1 MKKIM
6 ENKKTKA
13 KGSLSFF
20 LLIIVI
26 LAIFAGFNS
35 YYTLENAEQAVIER
49 FGEVVNIVNEP
60 GLNFKVPFIEKVYKV
75 KTNEIQRIQ
84 YGYVVKSEGTSQEA
98 NYEDVAEQ
106 SIALT
111 KGSYLVNIGA
121 IIQYKVTDAAD
132 YIYNVQDPIETIK
145 LAFESVL
152 RRNIQNMEL
161 NDALV
166 NKDTIATQIIP
177 DLAKKIKEYDFGIT
191 ITDVKFTDV
200 LLPEQVQFA
209 YDDVNNAKN
218 EKTEYSSQ
226 AQKYENDNIPQARA
240 QAFETIESAKGYKV
254 ETIAQAKGDV
264 AKFSQVLEKYELSK
278 DITRTR
284 MYIETMNEILSKTP
298 NKYIIDLSDSG
309 NTVKYL
315 PLNPESLNKGG
326 N

>member
-1 MKKIM
+1 MK
-6 ENKKTKA
+6 NNKA

-20 LLIIVI
+20 LLIIVV

-75 KTNEIQRIQ
+75 NTNEINRIQ
-84 YGYVVKSEGTSQEA
+84 YGYVVKTEAATSQEA
-98 NYEDVAEQ
+98 TYNEVLEE

-111 KGSYLVNIGA
+111 KGSYLVNVGA
-121 IIQYKVTDAAD
+121 VIQYKITNAAD
-132 YIYNVQDPIETIK
+132 YIYNVQDPNGTIK

-152 RRNIQNMEL
+152 RRNLQNMEL

-166 NKDTIATQIIP
+166 NKDTISTQIIP
-177 DLAKKIKEYDFGIT
+177 DLAKKINEYNFGIT

-200 LLPEQVQFA
+200 LLPAEVQFA

-226 AQKYENDNIPQARA
+226 ALEYENDKIPQARA
-240 QAFETIESAKGYKV
+240 KAYETIESAKAYRV

-264 AKFSQVLEKYELSK
+264 AKFTQVLEKYELSK
-278 DITRTR
+278 NITRTR
-284 MYIETMNEILSKTP
+284 MYIETMNEILAKTP
-298 NKYIIDLSDSG
+298 NKYIIDLSDSS
-309 NTVKYL
+309 NTIKYL

-326 N
+326 NQ

>member
-1 MKKIM
+1 M
-6 ENKKTKA
+6 ENKKTKT

-75 KTNEIQRIQ
+75 STNEIRRIQ
-84 YGYVVKSEGTSQEA
+84 YGYEVNSEASSTQEA
-98 NYEDVAEQ
+98 TYRDVESE
-106 SIALT
+106 SIVLT

-121 IIQYKVTDAAD
+121 VIQYKITNAAD
-132 YIYNVQDPIETIK
+132 YIYNVDDPEGTIR
-145 LAFESVL
+145 LAFESAV

-177 DLAKKIKEYDFGIT
+177 DLVAKINEYNFGIT

-200 LLPEQVQFA
+200 LLPEPVQFA

-218 EKTEYSSQ
+218 EKTEYQSN
-226 AQKYENDNIPQARA
+226 ALEYENDKIPQARA
-240 QAFETIESAKGYKV
+240 KAFEIVESAKGYKAEV
-254 ETIAQAKGDV
+254 IAQAKGDV
-264 AKFSQVLEKYELSK
+264 AKFSQVLEKYSSSK
-278 DITRTR
+278 EITKTR

-298 NKYIIDLSDSG
+298 NKYIIDLSDGG
-309 NTVKYL
+309 NMVKYL
-315 PLNPESLNKGG
+315 PLNPETLNTKGG

>member
-1 MKKIM
+1 MK
-6 ENKKTKA
+6 NNKTK
-13 KGSLSFF
+13 GNLSFF
-20 LLIIVI
+20 LLIIVV

-75 KTNEIQRIQ
+75 NTNEIKRIQ
-84 YGYVVKSEGTSQEA
+84 YGYVVKTEAGTSQEA
-98 NYEDVAEQ
+98 TYSDVKEE

-121 IIQYKVTDAAD
+121 IIQYKITNAAD
-132 YIYNVQDPIETIK
+132 YIYNVDDPVGTIR

-152 RRNIQNMEL
+152 RRNLQNMEL

-166 NKDTIATQIIP
+166 NKDTISTQIIP
-177 DLAKKIKEYDFGIT
+177 DLVKKINQYNFGIT

-200 LLPEQVQFA
+200 LLPEEVQFA

-226 AQKYENDNIPQARA
+226 ALEYENDKIPQARA
-240 QAFETIESAKGYKV
+240 KAYETIESAKAYRV
-254 ETIAQAKGDV
+254 ETIAQSKGDV
-264 AKFSQVLEKYELSK
+264 AKFTQVLEKYKLSK
-278 DITRTR
+278 EITKTR

-298 NKYIIDLSDSG
+298 NKYIIDLSDSS
-309 NTVKYL
+309 NTIKYL
-315 PLNPESLNKGG
+315 PLNPGSLNKGG
-326 N
+326 NE

>member
-1 MKKIM
+1 MKN
-6 ENKKTKA
+6 NKT

-20 LLIIVI
+20 LLIIVV
-26 LAIFAGFNS
+26 LVIFAGFNS

-75 KTNEIQRIQ
+75 NTNEINRIQ
-84 YGYVVKSEGTSQEA
+84 YGYIVKTEAATSKEATYTNVQE
-98 NYEDVAEQ
+98 E

-111 KGSYLVNIGA
+111 KGSYLVKIGA
-121 IIQYKVTDAAD
+121 IIQYKITNAAD
-132 YIYNVQDPIETIK
+132 YIYNVDDPDGTIR

-152 RRNIQNMEL
+152 RRNLQNMEL

-166 NKDTIATQIIP
+166 NKDTISTQIIP
-177 DLAKKIKEYDFGIT
+177 DLVKKINQYNFGIT

-200 LLPEQVQFA
+200 LLPEEVQFA

-226 AQKYENDNIPQARA
+226 ALEYENDKIPQARA
-240 QAFETIESAKGYKV
+240 KAYETIESAKAYRV

-264 AKFSQVLEKYELSK
+264 AKFTQVLEKYQLSK

-284 MYIETMNEILSKTP
+284 MYIETMNEILAKTP
-298 NKYIIDLSDSG
+298 NKYIIDLSDSS
-309 NTVKYL
+309 NTIKYL

-326 N
+326 NQ

>member
-1 MKKIM
+1 M
-6 ENKKTKA
+6 ENKKTKT

-75 KTNEIQRIQ
+75 STNEIRRIQ
-84 YGYVVKSEGTSQEA
+84 YGYEVNSEASSTQEA
-98 NYEDVAEQ
+98 TYRDVESE
-106 SIALT
+106 SIVLT

-121 IIQYKVTDAAD
+121 VIQYKITNAAD
-132 YIYNVQDPIETIK
+132 YIYNVDDPEGTIR
-145 LAFESVL
+145 LAFESAV

-177 DLAKKIKEYDFGIT
+177 DLVAKINEYNFGIT

-200 LLPEQVQFA
+200 LLPEPVQFA

-218 EKTEYSSQ
+218 EKTEYQSN
-226 AQKYENDNIPQARA
+226 ALEYENDKIPQARA
-240 QAFETIESAKGYKV
+240 KAFEIVESAKGYKPEV
-254 ETIAQAKGDV
+254 IAQAKGDV
-264 AKFSQVLEKYELSK
+264 AKFSQVLEKYSSSK
-278 DITRTR
+278 EITKTR

-298 NKYIIDLSDSG
+298 NKYIIDLSDGG
-309 NTVKYL
+309 NMVKYL
-315 PLNPESLNKGG
+315 PLNPETLNTKGG